1 MTTREILLAEARAHA
16 ARGVLYSR
24 VIALRC
30 RLCGRTTA
38 VMGRYTTVTEPPA
51 DHTGHACTRGG
62 WIRLDLAGSLGAD
75 VVGVVEVVGFAI
87 LSEAE
92 REECVGIA
100 RAARVQ

>member
-1 MTTREILLAEARAHA
+1 MTTREILLFEARAHA
-16 ARGVLYSR
+16 ARGVLDSR

-30 RLCGRTTA
+30 RLCGRTTT

-51 DHTGHACTRGG
+51 DYTGHACARGG
-62 WIRLDLAGSLGAD
+62 WSHLGLAEVLGAD
-75 VVGVVEVVGFAI
+75 VVGVVEVIGFAI